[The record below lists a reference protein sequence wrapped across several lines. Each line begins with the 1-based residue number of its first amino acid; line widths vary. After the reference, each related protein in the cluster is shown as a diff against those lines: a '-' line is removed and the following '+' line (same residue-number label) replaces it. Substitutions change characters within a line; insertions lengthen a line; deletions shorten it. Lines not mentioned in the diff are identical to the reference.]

1 MGVAVIVGT
10 EKGAAI
16 LRADDAREVW
26 TVDALQLP
34 GWIVTASTRDARGR
48 FYVGVTSD
56 VYGVTILTS
65 EDLEAW
71 EPVAEP
77 PRYTPADRGNSEH
90 NRIIRASDPQGR
102 MQAEQRHVDQIWRL
116 HAAGDVLYAG
126 VSEAGPFRSVDRGA
140 SWEALRGL
148 SDHPSREAWVPGFG
162 GLCAH
167 AVLVDGGNPD
177 RLWVGISAAGLFRS
191 DDGGE
196 SWTAKN
202 AGIAPGDDG
211 EPGAEPIEAYCVHG
225 LAHVPADPDVIYR
238 QDHRGMYLT
247 RRRRQLAVDR
257 GRSTDRGAERGATMR
272 LRIPHRL
279 RPGQR
284 LGLRGAADRRQ
295 LPLPAGRP
303 AAGLPHA
310 GPGGELG
317 AERLRPARRLL
328 RERAARRAGGR

>member
-10 EKGAAI
+10 EKGAAL

-126 VSEAGPFRSVDRGA
+126 VSEAGLFRSIDRGA
-140 SWEALRGL
+140 SWEALHGLNDRG
-148 SDHPSREAWVPGFG
+148 
-162 GLCAH
+162 
-167 AVLVDGGNPD
+167 
-177 RLWVGISAAGLFRS
+177 VGIRVRRALRARGARRWRQSRPAVGRDL
-191 DDGGE
+191 GG
-196 SWTAKN
+196 
-202 AGIAPGDDG
+202 GPLPLRRRRG
-211 EPGAEPIEAYCVHG
+211 ELDREERG
-225 LAHVPADPDVIYR
+225 
-238 QDHRGMYLT
+238 HRT
-247 RRRRQLAVDR
+247 RRRRRAR
-257 GRSTDRGAERGATMR
+257 RGAHRGV
-272 LRIPHRL
+272 LRSRTRP
-279 RPGQR
+279 RPGGPGR
-284 LGLRGAADRRQ
+284 D
-295 LPLPAGRP
+295 LPAGSPRDVSHTT
-303 AAGLPHA
+303 AATA
-310 GPGGELG
+310 GS
-317 AERLRPARRLL
+317 RS
-328 RERAARRAGGR
+328 RAVYRSGS